1 VRTFQSRPDF
11 IQRKQ
16 WITQEEP
23 VTVAEVKA
31 QLRFVFDMEDALIS
45 GYIASARDRC
55 EAELNRKIRRQRLEL
70 TYSAWGTGL
79 RLDRMGHEVEI
90 ESITYVDATGA
101 TQTMPSADYR
111 IKKDHLLL
119 VLPAIGTDWPAL
131 NCEEPTIVV
140 TLQAGYADAADVP
153 QPVKN
158 WIMAVAAS
166 MFRSRESHSDK
177 SMTELEFIGGL
188 LDDYRIKIV

>member
-1 VRTFQSRPDF
+1 MRTFQSRPDF
-11 IQRKQ
+11 IERKE
-16 WITQEEP
+16 WVSQEEP
-23 VTVAEVKA
+23 VTVAEVKS
-31 QLRFVFDMEDALIS
+31 QLRFVFDNEDALIG

-55 EAELNRKIRRQRLEL
+55 EAELNRKLRRQRAEL

-79 RLDRMGHEVEI
+79 RLDRMGHDVEI
-90 ESITYVDATGA
+90 ESITYVDTAGA
-101 TQTMPSADYR
+101 VQTLPSTDYR
-111 IKKDHLLL
+111 IKKEHLLL
-119 VLPAIGTDWPAL
+119 VLPAIGKDWPAL

-140 TLQAGYADAADVP
+140 TLQAGCAAATDVP

-177 SMTELEFIGGL
+177 TMTELEFIGGL
-188 LDDYRIKIV
+188 LDDYRINIV